1 MKAITSINRHTL
13 IAWCMFLFTGLYA
26 QHGNEPNRGDRI
38 ESLRVAFISQELN
51 LSPSEAQ
58 KFWPVYNQYRD
69 DMEALRKNYRVGEGT
84 MGADQQLEFEQKK
97 LDIKK
102 KYKAEFD
109 AAVGKEKCNQL
120 YGIEEK
126 FRQKMKEIRDQ
137 RQHGPPPGERPGMR
151 GGFGPR

>member
-1 MKAITSINRHTL
+1 MKTTTSNNRYIVAVL
-13 IAWCMFLFTGLYA
+13 CLLFFSGIKA
-26 QHGNEPNRGDRI
+26 QHRNEPNRGDRI

-51 LSPSEAQ
+51 LTPAEAQ

-69 DMEALRKNYRVGEGT
+69 EMEALRKNYRMGEVAIS
-84 MGADQQLEFEQKK
+84 ADQQLEFEQKK

-126 FRQKMKEIRDQ
+126 FRQKMKELRDQ
-137 RQHGPPPGERPGMR
+137 RQQGPPPGERPGMR